1 MNQRYEL
8 AITTTFGRMLAALP
22 SKAQEQVWRKLPELQ
37 ADPHPDGT
45 ERKQRME
52 NFDDVY
58 RWRVGKYRVFYR
70 IANCRVILM
79 AIEHRRDAYRHDTL
93 PNDDQMIL
101 IEPDDQFEPPTLGVT
116 TR

>member
-58 RWRVGKYRVFYR
+58 RWRVGK
-70 IANCRVILM
+70 
-79 AIEHRRDAYRHDTL
+79 
-93 PNDDQMIL
+93 
-101 IEPDDQFEPPTLGVT
+101 
-116 TR
+116 